1 MKHYYW
7 PAAGNRNNNMT
18 AWGWCHYQWQCKYS
32 VRTEWMTDQL
42 PGAVLLDMLTVAQ
55 LSKTYPS
62 FYEIQSLLLGSQHCQ
77 WILSWASASFI
88 LILSYHM
95 KPKRI
100 LVSAICIT
108 LAKECMCS
116 ASTSFSGSVSM
127 ALSSSG
133 QMKLHIPCRYDE
145 PTQTPK
151 KNQIWNLLGCK
162 CEYTVL
168 WMGLKLRKPDILHSL
183 YYVNKCFQGTKW

>member
-1 MKHYYW
+1 
-7 PAAGNRNNNMT
+7 
-18 AWGWCHYQWQCKYS
+18 
-32 VRTEWMTDQL
+32 
-42 PGAVLLDMLTVAQ
+42 
-55 LSKTYPS
+55 
-62 FYEIQSLLLGSQHCQ
+62 
-77 WILSWASASFI
+77 
-88 LILSYHM
+88 M

-151 KNQIWNLLGCK
+151 KNQI
-162 CEYTVL
+162 
-168 WMGLKLRKPDILHSL
+168 
-183 YYVNKCFQGTKW
+183 